1 MLLHEWI
8 ALHHQ
13 MWDCFLVAHRIRL
26 TLKYFV
32 KGVKLALLA
41 GAVVVQYL
49 AVSQH
54 LAHLQE
60 SGTMGL
66 VDLHH
71 LVDVVDQ

>member
-1 MLLHEWI
+1 
-8 ALHHQ
+8 

-32 KGVKLALLA
+32 KVVKLALLTD
-41 GAVVVQYL
+41 AVVWQYL

-60 SGTMGL
+60 SETMSL
-66 VDLHH
+66 VNLHH
-71 LVDVVDQ
+71 LVNVVDQ